1 MAKKIYRQSLRYRLE
16 HYENYRIIDKGGSTF
31 LLING
36 GKVFGP
42 RQILEKVRSGILNSR
57 KSEPQRIGNLI
68 FNYLLS
74 NYGTTEE

>member
-42 RQILEKVRSGILNSR
+42 RPILEKVRRGILLNR
-57 KSEPQRIGNLI
+57 TSEPQRIGTRI
-68 FNYLLS
+68 FNYFLS
-74 NYGTTEE
+74 RYGTTEK